1 MRKLNPLLLTACISF
16 FLGACTEEESE
27 PNTLP
32 QFNEIETNIVI
43 PRNTPLTLS
52 TEHVIDLD
60 GDELTFSWGLLDGP
74 ELDYDPLSSD
84 SGNTL
89 VLNTGY
95 PGTYEIE
102 LSVEDGQE
110 SVSQVFTVTITN
122 TAPLLSLPS
131 EIEFDLRIDSTIETL
146 FVEDAENDDLTFS
159 WFFNGITID
168 SNPEIE
174 NKNSQIPSLRFDK
187 TGSYNLIVYVS
198 DGATT
203 SSVDMDISVIDSIC
217 VNKSNTPDF
226 DLLLTE
232 DATNLSEYKL
242 FQNQCDPTGDIISG
256 TEYLLTTNVF
266 KDHTSVYR
274 RPFMPQGE
282 IINYSADGIY
292 DFPLGTTFIQT
303 YAMPKDTSQR
313 GLAHETLLETRM
325 SIRRESGWVYRN
337 YIWNEDQTD
346 AVLSTTGKTFDI
358 NLKHNGEDISFQY
371 KAPAQHY
378 CTKCHIDNGSPM
390 PIAMKTFYLNASFN
404 IPVNEITYYQLDN
417 WSNSGQ
423 GILANAPMD
432 IQSLPSGATITP
444 EMNAVSVDD
453 DDLEHFAKT
462 WLDTSCAHCHNPNGN
477 AALTNTKLAYSNTV
491 NEMGLCTMPIAFDEE
506 GNVIINPGD
515 AETSVLYNRIVTE
528 NISYRMPPLNHTA
541 IDQTGAELVKR
552 WINQMDS
559 SLCQ

>member
-1 MRKLNPLLLTACISF
+1 VRKLKPLLLTACISL
-16 FLGACTEEESE
+16 FLVACTEEESE

-32 QFNEIETNIVI
+32 HFNEIETNLII
-43 PRNTPLTLS
+43 TRNTPLTLS

-89 VLNTGY
+89 ELNTGY

-102 LSVEDGQE
+102 LSVEDGQG

-122 TAPLLSLPS
+122 TAPLLTLPS
-131 EIEFDLRIDSTIETL
+131 EIEFDLRTDSTIETL
-146 FVEDAENDDLTFS
+146 FAEDAENDDLTFS

-174 NKNSQIPSLRFDK
+174 NKNSQIPSLIFDK
-187 TGSYNLIVYVS
+187 TGYYNLIVYVS

-203 SSVDMDISVIDSIC
+203 STVDMDISVIDSIC
-217 VNKSNTPDF
+217 VNKSNIPDF
-226 DLLLTE
+226 ELLLTE

-313 GLAHETLLETRM
+313 SLEHETLLETRM
-325 SIRRESGWVYRN
+325 SIKRESGWVYRN

-346 AVLSTTGKTFDI
+346 AVLSTAGKTFDI
-358 NLKHNGEDISFQY
+358 NLKHNGEDILFQY

-390 PIAMKTFYLNASFN
+390 PIAMRTIYLNALFDVPILQQSFN
-404 IPVNEITYYQLDN
+404 QLEE
-417 WSNSGQ
+417 WSNGGQ
-423 GILANAPMD
+423 GILANAPVD

-444 EMNAVSVDD
+444 EMNAASVDD

-462 WLDTSCAHCHNPNGN
+462 WLDISCAHCHNPSGD

-528 NISYRMPPLNHTA
+528 NISDRMPPLNHTV